1 MGIWELRLP
10 LRSVT
15 HGEDELST
23 DQKYTGET
31 ENSEYDEAYFMAE
44 RVELGI

>member
-1 MGIWELRLP
+1 MRLP

-15 HGEDELST
+15 HREDELST

-31 ENSEYDEAYFMAE
+31 EDGEYDKAYFMAE
-44 RVELGI
+44 RVELRI